1 MKMNIPKKVKI
12 GGKTYKVEITTN
24 LDLGN
29 SNVSAEIDY
38 NELVIRVKP
47 QAQQKMECDF
57 IHELIHAIFDH
68 LGYSEQDEKKVDELA
83 SALYMVIQDN
93 SKMFLKQ

>member
-1 MKMNIPKKVKI
+1 MNIPKKVKI
-12 GGKTYKVEITTN
+12 GGKIYKVEITKN

-29 SNVSAEIDY
+29 SNCSAEIDY
-38 NELVIRVKP
+38 NNLIIRVVP
-47 QAQQKMECDF
+47 QAKQKMECDF
-57 IHELIHAIFDH
+57 LHEVIHAIFDH

-93 SKMFLKQ
+93 SKMFEKTH

>member
-1 MKMNIPKKVKI
+1 MNIPKKVKI
-12 GGKTYKVEITTN
+12 GGKVYKVEITNN

-29 SNVSAEIDY
+29 SNCSAEIDY
-38 NELVIRVKP
+38 CNLVIRVKP
-47 QAQQKMECDF
+47 QAKQKMECDF
-57 IHELIHAIFDH
+57 MHEVIHAIFDH

-93 SKMFLKQ
+93 SKIFVNN